1 MKLNTQALKLC
12 LVTHRKTEP
21 FERYLDLIFQAIQGG
36 VTSVQLREKSVDD
49 DTLLAM
55 AQTLQQLL
63 RPLGIPLIIN
73 DHLHIARAVNAAGVH
88 LGPHDASPEEAR
100 ALLGPEAWI
109 GLSIETPD
117 ALMMANQNLHLN
129 YVAASAVFA
138 TETKQNCATFW
149 GLEGLR
155 DFCQKSRH
163 PVVAI
168 GGINT
173 DNAAHVKACGVAGI
187 AVVGA
192 IHNTHSPAA
201 AAFALKEILEA

>member
-1 MKLNTQALKLC
+1 MKVNTQALKLC
-12 LVTHRKTEP
+12 LVTHRQKEP
-21 FERYLDLIFQAIQGG
+21 FERYLNLISRAIEGG
-36 VTSVQLREKSVDD
+36 VTAVQLREKSVDD
-49 DTLLAM
+49 QTLLAM
-55 AQTLQQLL
+55 AQALQRLL
-63 RPLGIPLIIN
+63 TPLGIPLIIN

-109 GLSIETPD
+109 GLSIETPQ
-117 ALMMANQNLHLN
+117 ALMIANQNSHLN
-129 YVAASAVFA
+129 YVAASAVFE
-138 TETKQNCATFW
+138 TETKRDCATFW

-168 GGINT
+168 GGINAE
-173 DNAAHVKACGVAGI
+173 NAGLVKACGVSGI

-192 IHNTHSPAA
+192 IHKAHSPEA